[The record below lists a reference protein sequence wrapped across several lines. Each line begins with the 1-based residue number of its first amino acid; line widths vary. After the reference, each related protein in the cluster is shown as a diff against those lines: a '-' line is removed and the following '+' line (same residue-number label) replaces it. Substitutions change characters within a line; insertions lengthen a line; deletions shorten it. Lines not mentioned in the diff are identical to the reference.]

1 MTFDDGAV
9 QKQREV
15 FKSIFVKTK
24 HINHYNMMMGHPYV
38 IESIAASGDP
48 TTIA

>member
-15 FKSIFVKTK
+15 FKRVFVKTK
-24 HINHYNMMMGHPYV
+24 HINHYNMLMGYPYV
-38 IESIAASGDP
+38 IESIGASGDE
-48 TTIA
+48 TAMA